1 MHTRIER
8 CQDRVA
14 PSPQVAAEG
23 RAAGA
28 LRQPCSPSI
37 PLQRPADHHGALNGD
52 ALPTTSNVAGS
63 SPRSSNAPIHLLG
76 RHFMHFIRRHSA
88 RGRGPC
94 RGDEGFGSEPTII
107 KTTSFRS
114 DRRLR
119 EGFAVRCLTSHRK
132 SRCDGAKIGNK
143 RNQSESWREV
153 ALRGN
158 ALMTDNACYRTP

>member
-1 MHTRIER
+1 MNALTR
-8 CQDRVA
+8 
-14 PSPQVAAEG
+14 
-23 RAAGA
+23 
-28 LRQPCSPSI
+28 
-37 PLQRPADHHGALNGD
+37 
-52 ALPTTSNVAGS
+52 
-63 SPRSSNAPIHLLG
+63 PIVHITIG
-76 RHFMHFIRRHSA
+76 GVHA
-88 RGRGPC
+88 TN
-94 RGDEGFGSEPTII
+94 EPTII